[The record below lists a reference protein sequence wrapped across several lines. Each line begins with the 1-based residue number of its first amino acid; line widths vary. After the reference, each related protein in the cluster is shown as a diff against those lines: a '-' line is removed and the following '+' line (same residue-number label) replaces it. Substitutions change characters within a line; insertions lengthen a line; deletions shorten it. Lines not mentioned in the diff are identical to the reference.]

1 MNQIAVNEKR
11 RGTEMGKKFPAKKL
25 KIAYILS
32 RFPAFSE
39 TFISNEIWW
48 LRYHGYDVR
57 IFSLLKPRDT
67 LVQTQSKDLMQ
78 YVNYSPPFLSWEMFS
93 AQLYYIFHQPI
104 KYFHAV
110 FKTIRCTYREPLVLL
125 SMFVIFPKSVYF
137 ARQME
142 ALGVERIHA
151 HFIWVNGVGA
161 MIISSLID
169 IPFSLH
175 PHAFGLFQR
184 DPLNARRQLEDA
196 TNIFTITEFNRNFI
210 ASMSEKILEKDIIVI
225 HCGVDIEKFEPTDRI
240 STGSQAP
247 EILSIARLVEM
258 KGMRY
263 LIEACKI
270 LNEKNI
276 PFRCSIAGDGE
287 LKGELEELIQK
298 LELDDKVKLLGSLK
312 QTELIDLFQRSDIFA
327 LPCVVEEDGNRDGLP
342 IVLMEAM
349 AMKLPVIST
358 PVAGIPELVHHEENG
373 LLVASRDAAALA
385 QALEKLVSDEALR
398 KKYGECGRHT
408 VITDFN
414 VKYTSAALASHF
426 ERLRNSHA
434 G

>member
-1 MNQIAVNEKR
+1 
-11 RGTEMGKKFPAKKL
+11 MGKKYPAKKL

-67 LVQTQSKDLMQ
+67 LVQPQSKDLMQ
-78 YVNYSPPFLSWEMFS
+78 YVNNSPPFLSREIFS
-93 AQLYYIFHQPI
+93 AQLYYIFHRPL
-104 KYFHAV
+104 KYIQAG
-110 FKTIRCTYREPLVLL
+110 FKTLRCTYREPHVLL
-125 SMFVIFPKSVYF
+125 SMVAIFPKSVYF

-151 HFIWVNGVGA
+151 HFVWINGVGA
-161 MIISSLID
+161 MIISTLAD

-184 DPLNARRQLEDA
+184 DPVNTRHQLEDA
-196 TNIFTITEFNRNFI
+196 TNIFTITEYNRKFI
-210 ASMSEKILEKDIIVI
+210 ASMSKKIQENDIIVN
-225 HCGVDIEKFEPTDRI
+225 HCGVDIEKFEPTERTR
-240 STGSQAP
+240 TGAQEP
-247 EILSIARLVEM
+247 IILSIARLVEK
-258 KGMRY
+258 KGIRY

-270 LNEKNI
+270 LDEKNI
-276 PFRCSIAGDGE
+276 PFTCSIVGDGE
-287 LKGELEELIQK
+287 LKDELEELIQK
-298 LELDDKVKLLGSLK
+298 LELCEKVKLLGSLK
-312 QTELIDLFQRSDIFA
+312 QTELIDLFQSSDIFA
-327 LPCVVEEDGNRDGLP
+327 LPCVVAKDGDRDGLP

-349 AMKLPVIST
+349 AMSLPVIST
-358 PVAGIPELVHHEENG
+358 ATTGIPELVHHEENG
-373 LLVASRDAAALA
+373 LLVAPRDAVALA
-385 QALEKLVSDEALR
+385 HALERLVTDEALR

-414 VKYTSAALASHF
+414 VKYTSATLASHF
-426 ERLRNSHA
+426 ERLQNSHA